1 MSTRKD
7 SSSLTTLAV
16 AAAAEVETARI
27 KKRLRPPPR

>member
-1 MSTRKD
+1 MSTRKRD

-16 AAAAEVETARI
+16 AEEVEKARI